1 MYVNSPPVWT
11 APESGGRQP
20 QIRHEARDPLLLAP
34 QIWWIAGDRLKP
46 TVPEGTVAS
55 CSDLTQEPRNLGR
68 VQQVPAI
75 RVVGEQLKHTDPEG
89 TVANCSD
96 LTQAP

>member
-20 QIRHEARDPLLLAP
+20 QIRHDARDPLLLAP
-34 QIWWIAGDRLKP
+34 QIWWFAGELLKH
-46 TVPEGTVAS
+46 TVQEGTVAS
-55 CSDLTQEPRNLGR
+55 SSL
-68 VQQVPAI
+68 
-75 RVVGEQLKHTDPEG
+75 
-89 TVANCSD
+89 